1 MCSSIILIKGG
12 IKTEATK
19 VLDAKGLACPLPI
32 VKTKK
37 AIGELET
44 GQVEVHTTDKGA
56 KNDLTAW
63 AKSGGHELL
72 KHEEENGVLKFWI
85 KKG

>member
-1 MCSSIILIKGG
+1 MNID
-12 IKTEATK
+12 K
-19 VLDAKGLACPLPI
+19 VLDAKGLACPMPI

-37 AIGELET
+37 AIDDLES
-44 GQVEVHTTDKGA
+44 GQILEVLATDKGA

-63 AKSGGHELL
+63 AASTGHEVVES
-72 KHEEENGVLKFWI
+72 KEENGVLYFYI

>member
-1 MCSSIILIKGG
+1 MTGK
-12 IKTEATK
+12 K
-19 VLDAKGLACPLPI
+19 VLDAKGLACPMPV

-37 AIGELET
+37 AMMELES
-44 GQVEVHTTDKGA
+44 GQVLEIHATDKGA

-63 AKSGGHELL
+63 AKSSGHELL
-72 KHEEENGVLKFWI
+72 KHEEENNIFTFWI